1 MNIERLSL
9 DQLRVFALIADN
21 GSFSAAARRLGRAQS
36 AVSYAVTTLEQQLG
50 VALFDRSGYRPRLT
64 AAGSALLQ
72 DARVILERS
81 DRLQA
86 RAKAMAAGLESE
98 LGLAVDV
105 MFPTGLLIGTLQAF
119 QREFPAVNLR
129 LFVDALGAV
138 AEKVLDDVCQIG
150 IIATLPRSSTALT
163 GFALPPVTLV
173 PVAAPQ
179 HALVQRRSE
188 VSELDLRDQLQLVL
202 TDRSRLTE
210 GRDYAVFGSR
220 TWRLGDL
227 ATKHQLL
234 LAGLGWGFMPLHMA
248 TADLA
253 EGRLQ
258 RLRIESRLD
267 GGHRLPMHCL
277 YRADRPQGPAA
288 SWILKTL
295 RALSGY
301 DSEVGPAAET

>member
-9 DQLRVFALIADN
+9 DQLRVFALIAEH
-21 GSFSAAARRLGRAQS
+21 GSFSAAARQLGRAQS

-50 VALFDRSGYRPRLT
+50 VVLFDRAGYRPQLT
-64 AAGSALLQ
+64 AEGIALLQ

-86 RAKAMAAGLESE
+86 RAQAMAAGLESE

-105 MFPTGLLIGTLQAF
+105 MFPTSVLITTLQAF
-119 QREFPAVNLR
+119 QQRFPAVNLR

-150 IIATLPRSSTALT
+150 IIATLPPSPTALT
-163 GFALPPVTLV
+163 GFTLPSVTLA

-179 HALVQRRSE
+179 HALAQRPAPLA
-188 VSELDLRDQLQLVL
+188 ELDLGDQLQLVL
-202 TDRSRLTE
+202 TDRSQLTE

-234 LAGLGWGFMPLHMA
+234 LAGLGWGFMPLHIIA
-248 TADLA
+248 ADLA
-253 EGRLQ
+253 AGRLQ
-258 RLRIESRLD
+258 RLRIEPQPAGD
-267 GGHRLPMHCL
+267 QQLPIRCL
-277 YRADRPQGPAA
+277 YRADRPQGPAMT
-288 SWILKTL
+288 WVLETL
-295 RALSGY
+295 RALTGY
-301 DSEVGPAAET
+301 GAAVVPAGA